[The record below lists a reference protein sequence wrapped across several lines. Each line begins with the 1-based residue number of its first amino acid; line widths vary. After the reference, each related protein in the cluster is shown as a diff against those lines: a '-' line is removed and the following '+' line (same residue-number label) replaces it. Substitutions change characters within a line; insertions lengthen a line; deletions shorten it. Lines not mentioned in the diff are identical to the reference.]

1 MMRQHSTGVPQGPLI
16 WIMTDD
22 NHFDVLVIGTGVTES
37 VLSAALSRAGK
48 RVLHIDTNAYYG
60 AEWTSLT
67 LSELSQ
73 WRPSLTQ
80 TLPSHASQLRL
91 AVYQALAKRWI
102 VTILLVYAQRFCR
115 RAVP

>member
-67 LSELSQ
+67 PVSY
-73 WRPSLTQ
+73 T
-80 TLPSHASQLRL
+80 HLR
-91 AVYQALAKRWI
+91 AHE
-102 VTILLVYAQRFCR
+102 T
-115 RAVP
+115 